1 MSWQYDG
8 VARHTPTSNIAPASI
23 AHLLMTVRLLNLWQ
37 LQTGLMAKQGMGP
50 LHFGNAAPQAKT
62 SSTRRGRRSPSAG
75 VDLAFASPNLA
86 AFAID
91 RAGPGMVD
99 LVRGQA
105 SFGQIISRDR
115 TSRAHIIAAGRID
128 AEVGA
133 VLASERLRIA
143 LEALSRTYD
152 HVVIDA
158 GAMPASVEVV
168 VGVASRAI
176 LVTTGVAATAEGED
190 LVTGGFKDV
199 TVAARPA
206 VVSGGT
212 DASVLHGPG
221 RAPPGR
227 AACAP

>member
-1 MSWQYDG
+1 MADKS
-8 VARHTPTSNIAPASI
+8 VAD
-23 AHLLMTVRLLNLWQ
+23 L
-37 LQTGLMAKQGMGP
+37 
-50 LHFGNAAPQAKT
+50 AAELEAAGE
-62 SSTRRGRRSPSAG
+62 SGRRVAVIGTARNVGTTLTAVGLARALALASHVVL
-75 VDLAFASPNLA
+75 VDLAFGSPNLA

-128 AEVGA
+128 ADVRA

-158 GAMPASVEVV
+158 GAMPESVEA
-168 VGVASRAI
+168 VAGLATRAI
-176 LVTTGVAATAEGED
+176 LVIPGMATTAAGEG
-190 LVTGGFKDV
+190 LVTAGFKNV
-199 TVAARPA
+199 TVHR
-206 VVSGGT
+206 GT
-212 DASVLHGPG
+212 PDLE
-221 RAPPGR
+221 
-227 AACAP
+227 

>member
-1 MSWQYDG
+1 MAGEHQ
-8 VARHTPTSNIAPASI
+8 APDKSI
-23 AHLLMTVRLLNLWQ
+23 ADLVAELE
-37 LQTGLMAKQGMGP
+37 
-50 LHFGNAAPQAKT
+50 AAGE
-62 SSTRRGRRSPSAG
+62 SGRRVAVFGAARNVGTTLTAVALARALAQASRVVL
-75 VDLAFASPNLA
+75 VDLAFTSPNLA

-128 AEVGA
+128 ADVRA

-158 GAMPASVEVV
+158 GAMPESVEA
-168 VGVASRAI
+168 VAGLATRAI
-176 LVTTGVAATAEGED
+176 LVIPGMATTAAGEG
-190 LVTGGFKDV
+190 LVTAGFKNV
-199 TVAARPA
+199 TVHR
-206 VVSGGT
+206 GT
-212 DASVLHGPG
+212 PDLE
-221 RAPPGR
+221 
-227 AACAP
+227 